1 MTTIITKKAISIT
14 IIKLKNS
21 DNKSNVDN
29 RKSKQLKLK

>member
-21 DNKSNVDN
+21 DNESNVDN